1 FEPLHRCSH
10 EERKAMA
17 KAIHTDNKAVSFKLV
32 SGHTIPSVGLGT
44 WRSGST
50 ASDSIFTALVEGGY
64 RHVDTAAEYGVQQ
77 DVGHGIRAAIDAGLD
92 RKDLFITSKL
102 WCTDLAP
109 DRVRTALNNTLQD
122 LQLDYLDL
130 YLIHWPFRLKDGAA
144 RPPRKGD
151 VLEFDME
158 GVWREMENLVRE
170 NLVRDIGVS
179 NFTVRKLNKLM
190 GFAQVMPSV
199 CQAEMH
205 PGWRNDKLLETCK
218 QNRIHVT
225 AYSPLGSSEGGRD
238 LIHDPTVEKVA
249 NKLNKSPAQ
258 VLVKWG
264 LQRGTSVIPKSTS
277 DQHIK
282 ENIQVF
288 DWEIPPEDFQVL
300 SSIPDQ
306 KRVLDG
312 EELFVN
318 KADGPFRTVEDLW
331 DRED

>member
-190 GFAQVMPSV
+190 GFAQ
-199 CQAEMH
+199 
-205 PGWRNDKLLETCK
+205 
-218 QNRIHVT
+218 